1 MPVIPVLERW
11 RWEDHKLNVMLAIEF
26 KASLR
31 FRSSRLKN
39 KQTHTSKKRKRIKTL
54 GLIPSSQH
62 LG

>member
-31 FRSSRLKN
+31 FR
-39 KQTHTSKKRKRIKTL
+39 THTSKKRKRIKTL

-62 LG
+62 LGG